1 MSVTC
6 ECGQPVA
13 DAFVCATC
21 AAGLARDLGD
31 VAEWLADELDTMLAR
46 LAVFGDGRGGAR
58 QDQAEPWP
66 DEVPGA
72 SVQPLPFDKAA
83 SEAVYVLRSTL
94 ASTARLVAE
103 ERGVSEPGAHVR
115 AIPRPTAGDWTSTEM
130 REAYKGAQRCNQ
142 TDLLVE
148 ACAHC
153 RRAS

>member
-6 ECGQPVA
+6 ECGRPVE

-21 AAGLARDLGD
+21 AAGLARDLGA

-46 LAVFGDGRGGAR
+46 LAVFGDRQAAR
-58 QDQAEPWP
+58 
-66 DEVPGA
+66 
-72 SVQPLPFDKAA
+72 STSQPLPFDKAA

-94 ASTARLVAE
+94 ASTARLVVE

-115 AIPRPTAGDWTSTEM
+115 AIPRPASGDWTSTEM
-130 REAYKGAQRCNQ
+130 REAYKGAQRCGQ